1 MSQLTHFISRKIQ
14 ALFSAKAAVSCTT
27 RKVNDQFYECK
38 VKKPSPEYCGHSLS
52 SGGGFICKHADR
64 NQFVEK

>member
-1 MSQLTHFISRKIQ
+1 MTKLIHFLHGKFQ
-14 ALFSAKAAVSCTT
+14 DLFGSSTTVSCTT

-38 VKKPSPEYCGHSLS
+38 VRKPTPEYCGHSLS

-64 NQFVEK
+64 NQFAQK

>member
-1 MSQLTHFISRKIQ
+1 MIKLIQFFTGRIQ
-14 ALFSAKAAVSCTT
+14 ALFGSPTAVSCTT

-52 SGGGFICKHADR
+52 SGGGFICKHNDR